1 MLSDTTTD
9 AFSDTTTDAFSDGH
23 PDVRSVRI
31 SNAKP
36 DSPTNV
42 FSKLFAY

>member
-1 MLSDTTTD
+1 MLSNCP
-9 AFSDTTTDAFSDGH
+9 ANMLSDTTTDAFSDGH

-31 SNAKP
+31 SNTKP

-42 FSKLFAY
+42 FSELFAF

>member
-1 MLSDTTTD
+1 MLSD
-9 AFSDTTTDAFSDGH
+9 STTDAFSDGY

-31 SNAKP
+31 SNTKP

-42 FSKLFAY
+42 FSELFTY